1 LNVFK
6 DFHPDLISEYRSSD
20 IIFLGNI
27 DPDIQEDILC
37 QVRKPKLV
45 AMDTINLWIRTKP
58 DSLLRIL
65 NKVDIFFANDEETK
79 MLAGDNNLIK
89 AGRKLLKHGP
99 SLIIIKKGEH
109 GALLLSEDYI
119 FGVLAHPCESVVDPT
134 GAGDSFA
141 GGFLGYLDKAGL
153 ISEAQIRI
161 AAVYGSTLASFVI
174 EGFGVDRFKSLS
186 TGEIENR
193 FEDFKKLVSF

>member
-1 LNVFK
+1 
-6 DFHPDLISEYRSSD
+6 
-20 IIFLGNI
+20 
-27 DPDIQEDILC
+27 
-37 QVRKPKLV
+37 
-45 AMDTINLWIRTKP
+45 MDTINLWIRTKP